1 MANETLKGI
10 KTLIAQEYLLEFR
23 QKSALSGVLLY
34 VLVTIFLIYNAAVT
48 ISPQSWMIYFWVIL
62 LFAASNAVARS
73 FIGISSGKQLYWYW
87 ALSPTQ
93 LFWAKMLYNTGLLA
107 VLAVLTFSILSLVS
121 INPVQE
127 YTIFGAGLVLGVI
140 GLSAVYTFVSAL
152 ASKSGN
158 GATLMVILSFPIL
171 IPMVSMLIRVSG
183 YAIGLLSGD
192 SVYNYLLLLLAVDVL
207 TIALA
212 TILFPYLW
220 QE

>member
-1 MANETLKGI
+1 MEAFKGI
-10 KTLIAQEYLLEFR
+10 RTLIAQEYLLEFR
-23 QKSALSGVLLY
+23 QRSAISGVLLY

-48 ISPQSWMIYFWVIL
+48 ISPQSWMIYFWIIL
-62 LFAASNAVARS
+62 LFAASNAITRS

-87 ALSPTQ
+87 VLSPTQ
-93 LFWAKMLYNTGLLA
+93 LFLAKLIYNTALLS
-107 VLAVLTFSILSLVS
+107 VLAGLTFSILCLVS
-121 INPVQE
+121 INPIQQYAVF
-127 YTIFGAGLVLGVI
+127 IAGVVLGVI

-171 IPMVSMLIRVSG
+171 IPMVSILIRVSG
-183 YAIGLLSGD
+183 HAIGLLSGD

-207 TIALA
+207 TITLA